1 MNRNIKIAGFALLL
15 GALSGC
21 QTAVAA
27 GTAAAQSS
35 QMASAETENFSISLE
50 ETSGTNEPK
59 ETLTEE
65 TGNKET
71 GNEGSS
77 QTPEMSTQL
86 PSKDSLARKIQEQS
100 FDVTLDGWG
109 SVTFASFLPEENEN
123 HDGDVSFKLLKGNEI
138 VYEFPGMTE
147 DNRRPYQTF
156 HQVAAVSFKDYNSD
170 GKTDIIL
177 IIEYAPQHHPEESY
191 NEVRLYTQSGDDADF
206 LRDDPLLTEY
216 LSKNHY
222 NSNVRAVLDG
232 IAEYQNYQ
240 KAMQQ
245 PESSAAPKQNTEK
258 PENPEEQL
266 QLLADSIDTWHDG
279 AQGQFGYSSNPVFYT
294 VTDLDQNGR
303 LELIVSCCQGTGF
316 YTYSF
321 FFEVTPSL
329 DGLQLCDRTLT
340 EGDSEADITFTDSPP
355 VYYDASTHVYYYV
368 FDDLIRNGAAE
379 RYENKRAIALI
390 DSTIHETYL
399 AQKST
404 IFSGSAT
411 APTVTC
417 FSTLK
422 NAGQKTISEAAYER
436 IADTAFSDLT
446 KQKATISWYKE
457 DSKNSLLDLT
467 QEELLSALT
476 DLYHGFSVE

>member
-1 MNRNIKIAGFALLL
+1 MNRTIKITGFALLL
-15 GALSGC
+15 GILSGC
-21 QTAVAA
+21 QTTSPAETFMAS
-27 GTAAAQSS
+27 SS
-35 QMASAETENFSISLE
+35 QIVSTEAENLTISLDQVSKAEMSENAEEEKEETETKNASQTS
-50 ETSGTNEPK
+50 ETSAP
-59 ETLTEE
+59 L
-65 TGNKET
+65 
-71 GNEGSS
+71 
-77 QTPEMSTQL
+77 L
-86 PSKDSLARKIQEQS
+86 SKDPLAKKIQEQS

-109 SVTFASFLPEENEN
+109 NVTFASFLPEENEN
-123 HDGDVSFKLLKGNEI
+123 HDGDVTFKLLKGNEI
-138 VYEFPGMTE
+138 VYEFPGITA
-147 DNRRPYQTF
+147 DNRRSYQTF
-156 HQVAAVSFKDYNSD
+156 CQVAAVSFKDYNSD

-177 IIEYAPQHHPEESY
+177 IVEYSQQQHPEESY
-191 NEVRLYTQSGDDADF
+191 NEVRLYTQSGDDNSF
-206 LRDDPLLTEY
+206 LLDDPLLTEY

-222 NSNVRAVLDG
+222 NSNVRAALDG

-245 PESSAAPKQNTEK
+245 PESSAVPKQNTEK

-266 QLLADSIDTWHDG
+266 QLLAASINTWHDG
-279 AQGQFGYSSNPVFYT
+279 ALGQFGYSSDPVFYT

-303 LELIVSCCQGTGF
+303 LELIVSSCQGSGL

-329 DGLQLCDRTLT
+329 DGLQLCERTLT

-355 VYYDASTHVYYYV
+355 VYYDSSNHVYYYV

-379 RYENKRAIALI
+379 RYENKRAISLI
-390 DSTIHETYL
+390 DGTLHETYL

-404 IFSGSAT
+404 IYSGSAT

-422 NAGQKTISEAAYER
+422 NAGQKTISESAYER
-436 IADTAFSDLT
+436 IANTAFSDLT
-446 KQKATISWYKE
+446 KLNAAISWYKE
-457 DSKNSLLDLT
+457 ESENSLLALT
-467 QEELLSALT
+467 QDELLSVLT